1 MLVYNVM
8 LTHILVTTTH
18 LRLSM
23 YVCVCV
29 CVKGRLTDVTVID
42 SDFESCRAGCMC

>member
-1 MLVYNVM
+1 MNVC
-8 LTHILVTTTH
+8 
-18 LRLSM
+18 M
-23 YVCVCV
+23 YVCV